1 MEVRTVLTR
10 EGILCRKN
18 EVDHVAQHWTHD
30 LRRIEQFRTMPFK
43 ELKGLLSKEDCRKSI
58 DEWGRQTKNKK
69 WYHMTMDAFINFMYQ
84 VACNSVYQIG
94 SCRCRSG

>member
-1 MEVRTVLTR
+1 M
-10 EGILCRKN
+10 CRKN

-30 LRRIEQFRTMPFK
+30 LRRIQQFGTMPFE
-43 ELKGLLSKEDCRKSI
+43 ELKGLLSEEDYRKSM

-84 VACNSVYQIG
+84 VWCKLQSHILKYH
-94 SCRCRSG
+94 SCKWMLLNFSTWI